1 MAHVLL
7 IDDDQAFCT
16 ALKGVITHEH
26 PGLSLS
32 TISDPVEGL
41 RHIQPN
47 LALLILDFEMPRL
60 DGRKVM
66 EYALAKG
73 VPGERILILSGR
85 TADELHERFALGECL
100 AVLNKTDP
108 AQRHVLSM
116 ILREI
121 ERKNEPADQAPVSG
135 SPAAPASPR

>member
-26 PGLSLS
+26 PELSLS

-41 RHIQPN
+41 KHIQPD

-73 VPGERILILSGR
+73 LPAGRILILSGR
-85 TADELHERFALGECL
+85 SADELHERFALGECL

-116 ILREI
+116 VLREI
-121 ERKNEPADQAPVSG
+121 ERKNRPEHPESLSRPG
-135 SPAAPASPR
+135 AASS

>member
-1 MAHVLL
+1 VLL

-16 ALKGVITHEH
+16 ALKGVIAHEH

-85 TADELHERFALGECL
+85 STDELHERFALGECL
-100 AVLNKTDP
+100 AVLNKTEP

-121 ERKNEPADQAPVSG
+121 ERKNGPENPASLAKPS
-135 SPAAPASPR
+135 AAPS